1 MEFER
6 GDTKTQVKIQY
17 PRHEGNATAISFLT
31 TSKLRKKFSSHFHI
45 GYDFLSR
52 DGELFYNPKVLQLG
66 FKTHSHLQEMNHYLP
81 QLSCYMDVFH
91 KLPFQLDYIQSN
103 LEQCSAFRV
112 GFAFSRQCFQI
123 QTFVTRIISDFHK
136 FSIGIGHASFEGLSW
151 ILKWQ
156 MGDIC
161 LDIPILLSNPSTSF
175 RESLFYSL
183 RCAYFGILSQ
193 TIHTVIGEVLF
204 THNREDSNTSRYLH
218 REQQLLEESKK
229 NRIEAERQQTV
240 MRKKAASNRRSE
252 ETNGGLLIEHAIYAI
267 ENGDSIDVTVPLQFW
282 VSDSRLVLHGNTH
295 TYGTMLG
302 FYDIR
307 STYRGMVSSEMT
319 LDTDRTKKMSFIQA
333 IKLLWETLINS
344 SDCDSN
350 VSSVTP
356 YIQVRY
362 RYNDKLYEV
371 RVEDDQTLVLPNPRA
386 KAL

>member
-1 MEFER
+1 MEYER

-31 TSKLRKKFSSHFHI
+31 TSKLRKKLLSHFHI

-52 DGELFYNPKVLQLG
+52 DGELFYNPRVLQLG
-66 FKTHSHLQEMNHYLP
+66 LKTHSYLHEINHQLP
-81 QLSCYMDVFH
+81 QLSCYIDAFH
-91 KLPFQLDYIQSN
+91 KLPFQLDYIESNPEQS
-103 LEQCSAFRV
+103 SAFQV
-112 GFAFSRQCFQI
+112 SCAFSRQHFQI
-123 QTFVTRIISDFHK
+123 QAFVTRFISEFHK

-175 RESLFYSL
+175 RESMFYSL

-193 TIHTVIGEVLF
+193 TIHNVIGEALF
-204 THNREDSNTSRYLH
+204 THNKEDSNTLRYLH
-218 REQQLLEESKK
+218 REQQLLDESKK
-229 NRIEAERQQTV
+229 NRIEAERQQMV
-240 MRKKAASNRRSE
+240 MKKKAESIRRSE

-267 ENGDSIDVTVPLQFW
+267 ENGDSIDVTVALQFW
-282 VSDSRLVLHGNTH
+282 VYDSQLVLHGNNH
-295 TYGTMLG
+295 TFGNMLG

-307 STYRGMVSSEMT
+307 STFRGMMSSEMN
-319 LDTDRTKKMSFIQA
+319 LDTDRTKKMSFIQT
-333 IKLLWETLINS
+333 IKLLWETMMNS
-344 SDCDSN
+344 SDCDSD
-350 VSSVTP
+350 VSSITP
-356 YIQVRY
+356 YIHVRY

-371 RVEDDQTLVLPNPRA
+371 RVEDDHTLVIPNPQA